1 MRQLDAYCDMK
12 RPWDYQEAAA
22 AALWNQIHA
31 APKENPLV
39 VLPTGTGKSLTMA
52 MFMWQVLAAYPT
64 ARILNLTHVK
74 ELIEGNYKEL
84 LALWPYAPAGIY
96 SAGLRRRE
104 TAGQITFAGIGSF
117 KGAIAGFKPFDIVIV
132 DEAHRIGDNDKS
144 TYQKVFKELR
154 KKSPHL
160 IVIGFTATDFRMGMG
175 KLTDGHFFDKVCFD
189 LSDGEAFVWML
200 EQRYLLRLIPRYPGF
215 EVDAEDVK
223 IRNGEYDEKSASQA
237 FKDQDI
243 LERAVDEVIKQGQD
257 RHAWLTFCQSIEDA
271 ELVAD
276 MFRYRGYP
284 VEAVHSKRGD
294 RDEILAAFSAGKLRG
309 ITNKDVLTT
318 GYNNQRI
325 DLIAMLRLCRSPGLW
340 VQMLG
345 RGTRPLWTPG
355 HDLST
360 WDGRNAS
367 ILASQKQNCLVLD
380 FAGNTRRLGPIN
392 YPTLPKRKGSRPG
405 DPPTRQCPQCD
416 THVHISLK
424 CCPECGYEFPAAS
437 KLEHTA
443 STAALIL
450 DANNLPPP
458 VEKEYGVFRV
468 TQMIAGVQPA
478 KPGKWPTLRVDYFCG
493 VRRFSTW
500 VCPEHPGYASMRAK
514 DWWKAH
520 SRGSVP
526 MPATA
531 SEMAQLFDTLTVPY
545 FVKVWLNTKYPEI
558 EAFDFMGA
566 AFELPPEL
574 GGPPLAI
581 DAILAEEA
589 ASRRPRQV
597 WDDDDEIPF

>member
-1 MRQLDAYCDMK
+1 MK
-12 RPWDYQEAAA
+12 RPWDYQEAASEA
-22 AALWNQIHA
+22 AWNQLHA

-39 VLPTGTGKSLTMA
+39 VMPTGTGKSLTMA
-52 MFMWQVLAAYPT
+52 MFMWRILDAYPT
-64 ARILNLTHVK
+64 TRILNLTHVK
-74 ELIEGNYKEL
+74 ELVEGNYNEL
-84 LALWPYAPAGIY
+84 LTLWPHAPAGIY
-96 SAGLRRRE
+96 SAGLKRRE
-104 TAGQITFAGIGSF
+104 TKGQITFAGIASF
-117 KGAIAGFKPFDIVIV
+117 RGAVAGFKPFDIVIV

-144 TYQKVFKELR
+144 TYQKVFKKLR
-154 KKSPHL
+154 EKSPHL

-175 KLTDGHFFDKVCFD
+175 KLTEGDFFDRVCFD
-189 LSDGEAFVWML
+189 LSSGDAFVWML
-200 EQRYLLRLIPRYPGF
+200 ENRYLLRLIPRYPGF

-294 RDEILAAFSAGKLRG
+294 RDEILKAFSDGKLRG

-367 ILASQKQNCLVLD
+367 ILASAKQNCLVLD

-392 YPTLPKRKGSRPG
+392 YPVLPKRKKGTGPG
-405 DPPTRQCPQCD
+405 DAPTRQCPRCD
-416 THVHISLK
+416 THVHISMK
-424 CCPECGYEFPAAS
+424 NCPECGYEFPAAS
-437 KLEHTA
+437 KLEHQA

-458 VEKEYGVFRV
+458 TQKEYGVFNV
-468 TQMIAGVQPA
+468 SQMIASVQPA

-493 VRRFSTW
+493 LRRFSTW
-500 VCPEHPGYASMRAK
+500 VCPEHPGFASRKAAE
-514 DWWKAH
+514 WWKAH
-520 SRGSVP
+520 SGSKS
-526 MPATA
+526 MPGTA
-531 SEMAQLFDTLTVPY
+531 SEMAQLFDSLQKPY
-545 FVKVWLNTKYPEI
+545 FLKVWLNTKYPEI
-558 EAFDFMGA
+558 EAYDFMGT

-574 GGPPLAI
+574 GGPPRAI
-581 DAILAEEA
+581 DAILEREA
-589 ASRRPRQV
+589 AAEQTAKKLTYE
-597 WDDDDEIPF
+597 DDDEIPF